1 MGRDAAAGDEA
12 AGRLGSLLR
21 RLCRALCGVDAV
33 TAGPKALPARL
44 SQHPVRAGRPWPL
57 GATFDGEGVNFA
69 VFSANAEAIELCLF
83 SEDGRKE
90 LARLPLRDR
99 DGDVWHIH
107 VAGLTPGTRYG
118 YRAHGPYK
126 PEEGHRFNPN
136 KLLIDPY
143 AKQLHGRLRWSDAVM
158 GYRVGAAK
166 ADLSFDGRDSAFA
179 VPKSV
184 VVDPSFP
191 WGHDAS
197 PDRPLDETVIYEAHV
212 KGLTATHPGIDPGLR
227 GSYLGLASEPML
239 EHLLKLGVTAVELLP
254 IHAFVD
260 DRFLV

>member
-1 MGRDAAAGDEA
+1 M
-12 AGRLGSLLR
+12 
-21 RLCRALCGVDAV
+21 
-33 TAGPKALPARL
+33 TAGQKDLPARL
-44 SQHPVRAGRPWPL
+44 SQHPVREGRPWPL

-99 DGDVWHIH
+99 DGDVWHIN

-158 GYRVGAAK
+158 GYRVGGGKGGSELRQPRQRLCGAEIGG
-166 ADLSFDGRDSAFA
+166 GRSELPLGARCLARSSA
-179 VPKSV
+179 
-184 VVDPSFP
+184 
-191 WGHDAS
+191 G
-197 PDRPLDETVIYEAHV
+197 
-212 KGLTATHPGIDPGLR
+212 
-227 GSYLGLASEPML
+227 
-239 EHLLKLGVTAVELLP
+239 
-254 IHAFVD
+254 
-260 DRFLV
+260 